1 MLLAL
6 SLSPCVRNDGALLLV
21 FRTWHTHTKT
31 PSMCVCV
38 CWRWSLRVEH
48 YMERLFDY
56 WFVILN
62 IVIWFTK
69 VCSLEL
75 AEDGGQIHW
84 VVVGWRRR
92 VDTNR
97 GDFLPSSVSPFTL
110 RLQSIR
116 FICCLLYILSL
127 RNWRDGGKCFACAA
141 ALLSWNVSR
150 QGCRIFM

>member
-1 MLLAL
+1 MSINIYCYSCCF
-6 SLSPCVRNDGALLLV
+6 SLPVRNDGWCIASGFSDMAHSHTNTMVALSG
-21 FRTWHTHTKT
+21 K
-31 PSMCVCV
+31 
-38 CWRWSLRVEH
+38 H

-69 VCSLEL
+69 VCSSESLEL
-75 AEDGGQIHW
+75 GRRWEIQW
-84 VVVGWRRR
+84 LGWRRR

-127 RNWRDGGKCFACAA
+127 RNWRDGGKCFAGAGA

-150 QGCRIFM
+150 RGCRIFM